1 MSQELDEIE
10 LARRVRDAVEV
21 LGSLGQVDASL
32 AEYTTFRIGG
42 PAAVLVAANT
52 PDDVDLVWGA
62 SASSGLPVV
71 SIGQGSNLLIA
82 DAGVAAIVVI
92 LGGDYSTMSIDQ
104 GAQTVRAGA
113 AVKLPVLAR
122 KTVAASLSGIEWA
135 VGVPGSVGGGVRM
148 NAGGHGSDMAANT
161 VSAQIIRMRA
171 VALGNGRVTLTG
183 AELNFGYRSSSI
195 GAHDLVE
202 FVDFQLSDGDQATG
216 ELVLSDIV
224 QWRRLHQPGG
234 ANCGSVFTNPPN
246 DSAGRLIDQAGFKG
260 FRVGSASVS
269 EKHAN
274 FIQADPGGRASDVWA
289 VITEVRRRILEL
301 TGVDLHPEVQT
312 LGFVEFR
319 RSNHLEP

>member
-1 MSQELDEIE
+1 VSPEVGEIE
-10 LARRVRDAVEV
+10 LSRQVCDAIEV

-32 AEYTTFRIGG
+32 AEHTTFRIGG
-42 PAAVLVAANT
+42 PAAVLVGANC
-52 PDDVDLVWGA
+52 PDDLDLVRVA
-62 SASSGLPVV
+62 SFSSGLPVV

-92 LGGDYSTMSIDQ
+92 LGGEFSSVTIDND
-104 GAQTVRAGA
+104 ARAVRAGA
-113 AVKLPVLAR
+113 AVRLPVLAR
-122 KTVAASLSGIEWA
+122 RTVAASLSGIEWA

-161 VSAQIIRMRA
+161 VSAQIIRMLA
-171 VALGNGRVTLTG
+171 VAPDTGRVTLT
-183 AELNFGYRSSSI
+183 ATELNFGYRSSSI
-195 GAHDLVE
+195 GPHDLVE
-202 FVDFQLSDGDQATG
+202 FVDFQLIDGDQATG
-216 ELVLSDIV
+216 ELMLSDIV
-224 QWRRLHQPGG
+224 QWRRSHQPGG

-246 DSAGRLIDQAGFKG
+246 DSAGRLIDQAGLKG
-260 FRVGSASVS
+260 LRVGSASVS

-312 LGFVEFR
+312 LGLVEFR
-319 RSNHLEP
+319 RANHPKP